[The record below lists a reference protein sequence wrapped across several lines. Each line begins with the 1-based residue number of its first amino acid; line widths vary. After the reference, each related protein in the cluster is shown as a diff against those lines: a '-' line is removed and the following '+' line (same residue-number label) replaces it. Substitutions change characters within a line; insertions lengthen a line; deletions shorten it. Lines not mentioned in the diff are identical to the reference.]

1 MTDSTIW
8 ISFENIA
15 IPPHFFLNLLLRFDS
30 SNFIDNIGSFL
41 YYNVIIGMLLIMTGI
56 GYLISYAFP

>member
-15 IPPHFFLNLLLRFDS
+15 ITSNFVLNLLLRFDS

-41 YYNVIIGMLLIMTGI
+41 YYNVIIGMLLIMMGI
-56 GYLISYAFP
+56 GYLISYAVP

>member
-15 IPPHFFLNLLLRFDS
+15 IPQHFILNLILRFDS